1 MTSRNVL
8 VAVIA
13 SILGVAGP
21 IAVLVAANQ
30 TRQTALLVAFAFVCL
45 AVAVVTLGAALCGD
59 REDPDLKGLPSVCDG
74 PVCPKGDA
82 HGSQGQMRFEGE
94 SHPRLTLGAR

>member
-45 AVAVVTLGAALCGD
+45 AVAVVTLAAALCGD
-59 REDPDLKGLPSVCDG
+59 RED

-82 HGSQGQMRFEGE
+82 HGSQRQMRFEGE

>member
-1 MTSRNVL
+1 MTSRNAL

-21 IAVLVAANQ
+21 IAVLIAANQ
-30 TRQTALLVAFAFVCL
+30 TRQTALFTAFAFVCL
-45 AVAVVTLGAALCGD
+45 AVAVVTLAAALCGD
-59 REDPDLKGLPSVCDG
+59 REDPDLKGLPSVCDDPAPLDG
-74 PVCPKGDA
+74 GV
-82 HGSQGQMRFEGE
+82 HGTEGRARLERE